1 MKNKLQSNM
10 YKVGLTG
17 GIGSGKSKVAELLH
31 DRGIAVYDSDS
42 RAKALMNGDDAL
54 REALIA
60 EFGAECYTD
69 AGLNRAWLAERVFNN
84 EAELA
89 RLNAI
94 VHPAVMRDFAEWAT
108 AQEGEY
114 VVMESAILLE
124 AGLESHVDVV
134 VAVMA
139 PKELRLE
146 RAMKRDG
153 ATQEQIEERMLNQM
167 SDDERTERAKYAV
180 VNIDF
185 EELEEDVEQLHRR
198 LCYDSKSH
206 DNRYM
211 E

>member
-1 MKNKLQSNM
+1 M

-17 GIGSGKSKVAELLH
+17 GIGSGKSKVAEFLR
-31 DRGIAVYDSDS
+31 DREVAIYDSDS
-42 RAKALMNGDDAL
+42 RAKELMMSNEAL

-60 EFGAECYTD
+60 EFGQECYTAD
-69 AGLNRAWLAERVFNN
+69 GINRAWLAQRVFNN

-94 VHPAVMRDFAEWAT
+94 VHPSVMRDFAAWAE
-108 AQEGEY
+108 AQEGNY
-114 VVMESAILLE
+114 VVLESAILLE

-146 RAMKRDG
+146 RAMLRDG
-153 ATQEQIEERMLNQM
+153 AKREQIEERMRNQM
-167 SDDERTERAKYAV
+167 SDEERTDRAKYAI
-180 VNIDF
+180 VNIDL

-198 LCYDSKSH
+198 LCYDSKPH
-206 DNRYM
+206 NNCDI

>member
-1 MKNKLQSNM
+1 M

-17 GIGSGKSKVAELLH
+17 GIGSGKSKVAEFLR
-31 DRGIAVYDSDS
+31 DREVAIYDSDS
-42 RAKALMNGDDAL
+42 RAKELMMSNEAL

-60 EFGAECYTD
+60 EFGQECYTAD
-69 AGLNRAWLAERVFNN
+69 GINRAWLAQRVFNN

-94 VHPAVMRDFAEWAT
+94 VHPAVMRDFAAWAE
-108 AQEGEY
+108 AQEGNY
-114 VVMESAILLE
+114 VVLESAILLE
-124 AGLESHVDVV
+124 AGLENHVDVV

-146 RAMKRDG
+146 RAMLRDG
-153 ATQEQIEERMLNQM
+153 ASREQIEERMRNQM
-167 SDDERTERAKYAV
+167 SDEERTDRAKYAI
-180 VNIDF
+180 VNIDL

-198 LCYDSKSH
+198 LCYDSKPH
-206 DNRYM
+206 NNCDI

>member
-1 MKNKLQSNM
+1 M

-17 GIGSGKSKVAELLH
+17 GIGSGKSKVAEFLR
-31 DRGIAVYDSDS
+31 DREVAIYDSDS
-42 RAKALMNGDDAL
+42 RAKELMMSNEAL

-60 EFGAECYTD
+60 EFGQECYTAD
-69 AGLNRAWLAERVFNN
+69 GINRAWLAQRVFNN

-94 VHPAVMRDFAEWAT
+94 VHPAVMRDFAEWAE
-108 AQEGEY
+108 AQEGNY
-114 VVMESAILLE
+114 VVLESAILLE

-139 PKELRLE
+139 PMELRLE
-146 RAMKRDG
+146 RAMLRDG
-153 ATQEQIEERMLNQM
+153 AKREQIEERMRNQM
-167 SDDERTERAKYAV
+167 SDEERTDRAKYAI
-180 VNIDF
+180 VNIDL

-198 LCYDSKSH
+198 LCYDSKPH
-206 DNRYM
+206 NNCDI

>member
-1 MKNKLQSNM
+1 M

-17 GIGSGKSKVAELLH
+17 GIGSGKSKVAEFLR
-31 DRGIAVYDSDS
+31 DREVAIYDSDS
-42 RAKALMNGDDAL
+42 RAKELMMSNEAL

-60 EFGAECYTD
+60 EFGQECYTAD
-69 AGLNRAWLAERVFNN
+69 GINRAWLAQRVFNN

-94 VHPAVMRDFAEWAT
+94 VHPAVMRDFAAWAE
-108 AQEGEY
+108 AQEGNY
-114 VVMESAILLE
+114 VVLESAILLE

-139 PKELRLE
+139 PMELRLE
-146 RAMKRDG
+146 RAMLRDG
-153 ATQEQIEERMLNQM
+153 AKREQIEERMRNQM
-167 SDDERTERAKYAV
+167 SDEERTDRAKYAI
-180 VNIDF
+180 VNIDL

-198 LCYDSKSH
+198 LCYDSKPH
-206 DNRYM
+206 NNCDI

>member
-1 MKNKLQSNM
+1 M

-17 GIGSGKSKVAELLH
+17 GIGSGKSKVAEFLR
-31 DRGIAVYDSDS
+31 DREVAIYDSDS
-42 RAKALMNGDDAL
+42 RAKELMMSNEAL

-60 EFGAECYTD
+60 EFGQECYTSD
-69 AGLNRAWLAERVFNN
+69 GINRAWLAQRVFNN

-94 VHPAVMRDFAEWAT
+94 VHPAVMRDFAAWAE
-108 AQEGEY
+108 AQEGNY
-114 VVMESAILLE
+114 VVLESAILLE

-146 RAMKRDG
+146 RAMLRDG
-153 ATQEQIEERMLNQM
+153 ASREQIEERMRNQM
-167 SDDERTERAKYAV
+167 SDEERTDRAKYAI
-180 VNIDF
+180 VNIDL

-198 LCYDSKSH
+198 LCYDSKPH
-206 DNRYM
+206 NNCDI

>member
-1 MKNKLQSNM
+1 M

-17 GIGSGKSKVAELLH
+17 GIGSGKSKVAEFLR
-31 DRGIAVYDSDS
+31 DREVAIYDSDS
-42 RAKALMNGDDAL
+42 RAKELMMSNEAL

-60 EFGAECYTD
+60 EFGQECYTAD
-69 AGLNRAWLAERVFNN
+69 GINRAWLAQRVFNN

-89 RLNAI
+89 KLNAI
-94 VHPAVMRDFAEWAT
+94 VHPAVMRDFAEWAEV
-108 AQEGEY
+108 QEGNY
-114 VVMESAILLE
+114 VVLESAILLE

-146 RAMKRDG
+146 RAMLRDG
-153 ATQEQIEERMLNQM
+153 AKREQIEERMRNQM
-167 SDDERTERAKYAV
+167 SDEERTDRAKYAI
-180 VNIDF
+180 VNIDL

-198 LCYDSKSH
+198 LCYDSKPH
-206 DNRYM
+206 NNCDI

>member
-1 MKNKLQSNM
+1 M

-17 GIGSGKSKVAELLH
+17 GIGSGKSKVAEFL
-31 DRGIAVYDSDS
+31 REREVAIYDSDS
-42 RAKALMNGDDAL
+42 RAKELMMSNEAL

-60 EFGAECYTD
+60 EFGQECYTAD
-69 AGLNRAWLAERVFNN
+69 GINRAWLAQRVFNN

-94 VHPAVMRDFAEWAT
+94 VHPAVMRDFAAWAE
-108 AQEGEY
+108 AQEGNY
-114 VVMESAILLE
+114 VVLESAILLE

-146 RAMKRDG
+146 RAMLRDG
-153 ATQEQIEERMLNQM
+153 ASREQIEERMRNQM
-167 SDDERTERAKYAV
+167 SDEERTDRAKYAI
-180 VNIDF
+180 VNIDL

-198 LCYDSKSH
+198 LCYDSKPH
-206 DNRYM
+206 NNCDI

>member
-1 MKNKLQSNM
+1 M

-17 GIGSGKSKVAELLH
+17 GIGSGKSKVAEFLR
-31 DRGIAVYDSDS
+31 DREVAIYDSDS
-42 RAKALMNGDDAL
+42 RAKELMMSNEEL

-60 EFGAECYTD
+60 EFGQECYTAD
-69 AGLNRAWLAERVFNN
+69 GINRAWLAQRVFNN

-94 VHPAVMRDFAEWAT
+94 VHPAVMRDFAEWAEV
-108 AQEGEY
+108 QEGNY
-114 VVMESAILLE
+114 VVLESAILLE

-146 RAMKRDG
+146 RAMLRDG
-153 ATQEQIEERMLNQM
+153 AKREQIEERMRNQM
-167 SDDERTERAKYAV
+167 SDEERTDRAKYAI
-180 VNIDF
+180 VNIDL

-198 LCYDSKSH
+198 LCYDSKPH
-206 DNRYM
+206 NNCDI

>member
-1 MKNKLQSNM
+1 M

-17 GIGSGKSKVAELLH
+17 GIGSGKSKVAEFLR
-31 DRGIAVYDSDS
+31 DREVAIYDSDS
-42 RAKALMNGDDAL
+42 RAKELMMSNEAL

-60 EFGAECYTD
+60 EFGQECYTAD
-69 AGLNRAWLAERVFNN
+69 GINRAWLAQRVFNN

-94 VHPAVMRDFAEWAT
+94 VHPAVMRDFAEWAES
-108 AQEGEY
+108 QEGNY
-114 VVMESAILLE
+114 VVLESAILLE

-146 RAMKRDG
+146 RAMLRDG
-153 ATQEQIEERMLNQM
+153 AKREQIEERMRNQM
-167 SDDERTERAKYAV
+167 SDEERTDRAKYAI
-180 VNIDF
+180 VNIDL

-198 LCYDSKSH
+198 LCYDSKPH
-206 DNRYM
+206 NNCDI

>member
-1 MKNKLQSNM
+1 M

-17 GIGSGKSKVAELLH
+17 GIGSGKSKVAEFLR
-31 DRGIAVYDSDS
+31 DREVAIYDSDS
-42 RAKALMNGDDAL
+42 RAKELMMSNEAL

-60 EFGAECYTD
+60 EFGQECYTAD
-69 AGLNRAWLAERVFNN
+69 GINRAWLAQRVFNN

-89 RLNAI
+89 KLNAI
-94 VHPAVMRDFAEWAT
+94 VHPAVMRDFAAWAE
-108 AQEGEY
+108 AQEGNY
-114 VVMESAILLE
+114 VVLESAILLE

-146 RAMKRDG
+146 RAMLRDG
-153 ATQEQIEERMLNQM
+153 AKREQIEERMRNQM
-167 SDDERTERAKYAV
+167 SDEERTDRAKYAI
-180 VNIDF
+180 VNIDL

-198 LCYDSKSH
+198 LCYDSKPH
-206 DNRYM
+206 NNCDI